1 MPRSPPPAAGAARAW
16 RGLRYAALGPMR
28 HGGRAG
34 CTHHADMSHP
44 SRGGVAIIAQ
54 ATLRRNALT
63 RPGSQRAAA
72 ISRGGEAAQRLGA
85 QLSPRLA
92 SNWGRARGD
101 GARRRQPR
109 RHRCA
114 LRCRQ
119 CMAGKSLSV
128 IETSRAR
135 RLVRR
140 WTSLNGWHRGTHC
153 DANRNRS
160 CLHPPPVSA
169 APTSTPSV
177 RRSQVSKLTSFGN
190 VICLA
195 VYLLSIYY
203 LLSCTASFGH

>member
-1 MPRSPPPAAGAARAW
+1 MARPPLCGLGTHAARGPRGMYTSCRYVPPLAW
-16 RGLRYAALGPMR
+16 GSGNYRPGDTPPERAHPPRIAACCCNIT
-28 HGGRAG
+28 GR
-34 CTHHADMSHP
+34 
-44 SRGGVAIIAQ
+44 RGGP
-54 ATLRRNALT
+54 TTRRST
-63 RPGSQRAAA
+63 VT
-72 ISRGGEAAQRLGA
+72 EA
-85 QLSPRLA
+85 A

-177 RRSQVSKLTSFGN
+177 RRSQISKLTSFGN
-190 VICLA
+190 FICLA